1 MAVSDGF
8 RDFVEEQLGRVR
20 PVRLR
25 AMFGGIGVY
34 AGDAFFAVIADD
46 VLYFKVDDVNRPDY
60 EVLELEPFRPFGPGT
75 TPMQYYTVP
84 GDALDDVEML
94 ETWMEA
100 AIAVAERRRRAKR
113 R

>member
-8 RDFVEEQLGRVR
+8 RDYVEEQLGRVC

-34 AGDAFFAVIADD
+34 AGDAFFAVIDDD
-46 VLYFKVDDVNRPDY
+46 VVYFKVDDTTRADY
-60 EVLELEPFRPFGPGT
+60 EALGLEPFRPFGPGT

-84 GDALDDVEML
+84 ADALDDVETL
-94 ETWMEA
+94 EPWMHA
-100 AIAVAERRRRAKR
+100 AIAVAERKRRAKR